1 MKKWPLHWP
10 AFLLCFALGV
20 AAHFVWH
27 RNDPVSLCEIS
38 AHPERYAGKLV
49 RIRALVSRDVTIGAP
64 LRLDP
69 MVAAFTA
76 CKATDEWPATILD
89 FDEQQSALIRSN
101 IHVWRDRE
109 NNEVSYVSD
118 AVVVG
123 TFDPHDDGITRCF
136 TPRYELR
143 NAKLEHVIST
153 TTVSPEQTVAWVKS
167 KSQ

>member
-1 MKKWPLHWP
+1 
-10 AFLLCFALGV
+10 
-20 AAHFVWH
+20 
-27 RNDPVSLCEIS
+27 
-38 AHPERYAGKLV
+38 
-49 RIRALVSRDVTIGAP
+49 
-64 LRLDP
+64 